1 MRSLRFIAVT
11 LSVASLLACG
21 AGESADDDGDAL
33 TSLTAKER
41 KLAFEGVVYVAPGTA
56 TDVIVARAL
65 QQAKSAFGA
74 LRTSGMMA
82 QQREMQALDRN
93 MLKTREV
100 RVVDARDPASA
111 GEPMLEVRYTYTDEV
126 LVESKL
132 GDRTSYA
139 LALLHPDW
147 ESALERPTR
156 ECVEN
161 EREAR
166 HSSRDGFLWY
176 YFNPTL
182 PSCRRAIDT
191 EQKAVDRDKVRLATA
206 ATAAAASAPAAAD
219 ATPAGPTTAPTA
231 RIPKSQ
237 TTRRYYPITIALE
250 AMETSRGATYPEYD
264 QLFRGGV
271 QSGKL
276 VIGVLAGRLEHSFT
290 EASKDGGYWE
300 WLSTLDTLF
309 GVHPEFKMTGIEPAE
324 DLSKLTVG
332 TKTYE
337 SLALADYMGWTLYD
351 RYPAGVTTS
360 QKRAFQVAAA
370 KKLDKHYLTFEKR
383 VKVAFDGGAPKPLT
397 IELRT
402 YFGVETELDIYKRFM
417 KTSDV
422 FVYNGHSFLG
432 NGPLDPSNFQSSDFP
447 SSYQLWFIDGCISY
461 NYYNNDYFPLK
472 GGSKKLDLIV
482 NGLEAPAD
490 YGGEAEAKLLARLI
504 SGKQPSYK
512 QLLQSARKT
521 DAFRVVEGEV
531 DNAFSPTRT
540 KIVFSA
546 P

>member
-1 MRSLRFIAVT
+1 MRTLRLIAVT

-21 AGESADDDGDAL
+21 AGENTDEDEDAL

-56 TDVIVARAL
+56 TDVIVERAL

-82 QQREMQALDRN
+82 QEREMHALDAST
-93 MLKTREV
+93 LKTREV

-126 LVESKL
+126 LVANKL

-166 HSSRDGFLWY
+166 HDSRDGFLWY

-182 PSCRRAIDT
+182 PSCRHAIDV
-191 EQKAVDRDKVRLATA
+191 EQRAVDRDKARI
-206 ATAAAASAPAAAD
+206 AAAVTPSVAPTAGAPAAS
-219 ATPAGPTTAPTA
+219 PRSAPIA

-237 TTRRYYPITIALE
+237 TTRRYYPVNIALE

-264 QLFRGGV
+264 KLFRGGV
-271 QSGKL
+271 EPGKL
-276 VIGVLAGRLEHSFT
+276 VVGVLVGRLEHSFV
-290 EASKDGGYWE
+290 EATKDGGYWE

-309 GVHPEFKMTGIEPAE
+309 GEHPDFKMTGIEPAE

-332 TKTYE
+332 TKTFE
-337 SLALADYMGWTLYD
+337 NLAFSDYIGWTLFD
-351 RYPAGVTTS
+351 RYPAGVTAS
-360 QKRAFQVAAA
+360 QKRALQVEAA
-370 KKLDKHYLTFEKR
+370 KKLDKHYVTFQKR
-383 VKVAFDGGAPKPLT
+383 VKVAFDGQAPKPLT

-447 SSYQLWFIDGCISY
+447 SSYQLWFLDGCISY

-490 YGGEAEAKLLARLI
+490 YGGEAEAKLIARLI

-521 DAFRVVEGEV
+521 DPFRVVEGEV
-531 DNAFSPTRT
+531 DNTFSPTRT
-540 KIVFSA
+540 KIVFTA